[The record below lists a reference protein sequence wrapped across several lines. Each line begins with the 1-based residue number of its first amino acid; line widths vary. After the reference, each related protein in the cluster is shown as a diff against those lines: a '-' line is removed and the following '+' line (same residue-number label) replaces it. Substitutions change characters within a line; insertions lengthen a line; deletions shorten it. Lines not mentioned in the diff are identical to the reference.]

1 MVPHFTA
8 LLRTLLSTWFLTLLL
23 YCVLGSSLD
32 CFTAY
37 FPKYLVPHF
46 TAYVQASH
54 DKAIECL
61 LKANACK
68 PNLTTTVELAKV
80 YQTVGQ
86 KKEARAALEKALT
99 MDTSLPTYRVSQEEA
114 RELLAKM

>member
-1 MVPHFTA
+1 LIYHV
-8 LLRTLLSTWFLTLLL
+8 LS
-23 YCVLGSSLD
+23 YVLSYVLSEER
-32 CFTAY
+32 FTAY
-37 FPKYLVPHF
+37 FSTYLVPHF

-99 MDTSLPTYRVSQEEA
+99 MDTSLPTYRVSKEEA